1 MILGSLEEYGYYFLE
16 TRFRA
21 GFVSRLISRRGSYY
35 ILIVLVVYVW
45 FVTSYSLSRFQFRLK
60 VSLKR
65 EN

>member
-1 MILGSLEEYGYYFLE
+1 MILGLLEEYGYYFLE
-16 TRFRA
+16 ARFRA
-21 GFVSRLISRRGSYY
+21 GYVSRLIGRRGSYY

>member
-16 TRFRA
+16 RRFRA
-21 GFVSRLISRRGSYY
+21 GYVSRLIGRRGSYY

-45 FVTSYSLSRFQFRLK
+45 FVTSYSLSRFQFHLK

>member
-1 MILGSLEEYGYYFLE
+1 MILGSLEEYGYYILE

-21 GFVSRLISRRGSYY
+21 GYVSRLIGRRGSYY

>member
-21 GFVSRLISRRGSYY
+21 GYVSRLIGRRGSYY

>member
-16 TRFRA
+16 TRFRT
-21 GFVSRLISRRGSYY
+21 GYVSRLIGRRGSYY